1 MAASIDIDLLAPA
14 TFADGHPT
22 AMYRWLHDHD
32 PVHWH
37 EEPDGP
43 GFWAVTG
50 FEDVRRVGREHELF
64 SSEPTVMI
72 SDPADPADDPD
83 ASAILGDHKMMLMAD
98 PPYHT
103 RLRRLI
109 SSDFTPRN
117 VRQLTERIEGLAT
130 AIVDEV
136 IERGEC
142 DLVSDLAGEMP
153 SYLIA
158 DLMGLPLEDGRELY
172 KLTEVLHSSGE
183 AVTTEQR
190 RQAQTDMFSY
200 AAEVYGKKSVEPGE
214 DLSTT
219 IINAEVDGQKLDI
232 IDFALFFMLLV
243 DAGGDTTR
251 NLVSGGM
258 LELLRCEEEMAAL
271 RADID
276 GLLPNTIEEML
287 RFVSPVVYMRRTAT
301 EAINL
306 GGRAIG
312 AGDKVVMYYGAANR
326 DVSVFADPDRF
337 DIRRVNAADHVAFG
351 GGGPHFCL
359 GANLARLEIDA
370 LLREILMR
378 LPKLELAG
386 PAPYLSSNFISG
398 PTTMPVRFAPGRRS
412 AA

>member
-1 MAASIDIDLLAPA
+1 MVTPPHIDLLSAS
-14 TFADGHPT
+14 TFADGHP
-22 AMYRWLHDHD
+22 AEVYRWLRAND

-37 EEPDGP
+37 DEPRGS

-50 FEDVRRVGREHELF
+50 FEEVRRVGREHETF
-64 SSEPTVMI
+64 SSEPTIMI

-117 VRQLTERIEGLAT
+117 VRQLTERVEGLAV

-142 DLVSDLAGEMP
+142 DLVTDLAGEMP

-158 DLMGLPLEDGRELY
+158 DLMGLPLDDGRELY
-172 KLTEVLHSSGE
+172 KLTEILHSSGDV
-183 AVTTEQR
+183 VTTEQR
-190 RQAQTDMFSY
+190 RQAQTDMFTY
-200 AAEVYGKKSVEPGE
+200 AAEVYGKKSIEPGE
-214 DLSTT
+214 DLSTR
-219 IINAEVDGQKLDI
+219 IINAEVDGEQLDM

-258 LELLRCEEEMAAL
+258 LELLRAPEQLEAL
-271 RADID
+271 RADPD
-276 GLLPNTIEEML
+276 ALLGNAVEEML
-287 RFVSPVVYMRRTAT
+287 RFVSPVIYMRRTAT
-301 EAINL
+301 QSVTL
-306 GGRAIG
+306 GGKNIS

-326 DVSVFADPDRF
+326 DPAVFDDPDRF
-337 DIRRVNAADHVAFG
+337 DIMKANAGDHLAFG

-370 LLREILMR
+370 LLRQILLR
-378 LPKLELAG
+378 LPELELAG
-386 PAPYLSSNFISG
+386 STPYLASNFISG
-398 PTTMPVRFAPGRRS
+398 PTAMPVRFAPGQRS
-412 AA
+412 G

>member
-1 MAASIDIDLLAPA
+1 MVTPPDIDLLSAS
-14 TFADGHPT
+14 TFADGHP
-22 AMYRWLHDHD
+22 AELYQWLRAND

-37 EEPDGP
+37 EEPGGA

-50 FEDVRRVGREHELF
+50 FEEVRRVGREHETF
-64 SSEPTVMI
+64 SSEPTIMI
-72 SDPADPADDPD
+72 SDPADDPD

-117 VRQLTERIEGLAT
+117 VRQLTERVEGLAV
-130 AIVDEV
+130 AIIDEV

-172 KLTEVLHSSGE
+172 KLTEILHSSGDV
-183 AVTTEQR
+183 VTTEQR
-190 RQAQTDMFSY
+190 RQAQTDMFTY
-200 AAEVYGKKSVEPGE
+200 AAEVYGKKSAEPGE
-214 DLSTT
+214 DLSTR
-219 IINAEVDGQKLDI
+219 IINAEVDGEQLDI

-258 LELLRCEEEMAAL
+258 LELLRDDEQMAAL
-271 RADID
+271 RSNPD
-276 GLLPNTIEEML
+276 GLLGNAIEEML
-287 RFVSPVVYMRRTAT
+287 RFVSPVIYMRRTAT
-301 EAINL
+301 AATTL
-306 GGRAIG
+306 GGKDIAV
-312 AGDKVVMYYGAANR
+312 GDKVVMYYGAANR
-326 DVSVFADPDRF
+326 DSAMFTDPDRF
-337 DIRRVNAADHVAFG
+337 DITRSNAADHLAFG

-370 LLREILMR
+370 LLRQILLR
-378 LPKLELAG
+378 LPELELAG
-386 PAPYLSSNFISG
+386 TTPYLASTFISG
-398 PTTMPVRFAPGRRS
+398 PTAMPVRFTPGSRIG
-412 AA
+412 A